1 MLSDLRVNFYQG
13 KSQFIV
19 FVLTGTVI
27 MCIEKDKYLTTAPP
41 QRANI
46 VVTRHTVMPWFFVFY
61 QNFSTLEYSFS
72 FCGHCPSCQNDQP

>member
-46 VVTRHTVMPWFFVFY
+46 VVTRHTVMP
-61 QNFSTLEYSFS
+61 
-72 FCGHCPSCQNDQP
+72 